1 VTQRSPAAAARPR
14 RAAVRGAL
22 GAACLLAGSVA
33 FGSGVAE
40 VAARVAL
47 RGDPESVSARYT
59 EADPVR
65 GWRHKPGA
73 RARFGAA
80 DIVINAAGLRDV
92 DHAVQADPGV
102 RRLLVLGD
110 SFAEGFSVDVEDG
123 VPRALERELR
133 GRECPAEV
141 IGGGTVGYS
150 TDQEYLFYRDEG
162 AAYGA
167 ATVVLLFYYNDVHAN
182 ACGSVA
188 GAPKPLFT
196 FVGGRA
202 RVKNYPL
209 PAAAPPA
216 QARPAAGSAAL
227 SWARA
232 RLRDGAP
239 RAHDALARLGLW
251 PPVEPGELPI
261 EMAVYLRDPPEPAVQ
276 AWLQTEHLL
285 RLLAGETARNGAALV
300 IAYIPSKME
309 VAERDWA
316 VTRNRY
322 RLDEREFDRGRVARL
337 LARTGRALGVP
348 VLDLTG
354 ALRAADGGPGRGPY
368 FDRGGHWNAR
378 GHAVAAGAIAAA
390 LDRTGTSPCR
400 PAGPSVLA
408 ARASR

>member
-1 VTQRSPAAAARPR
+1 VPL
-14 RAAVRGAL
+14 RGAL
-22 GAACLLAGSVA
+22 GVVGLVAASTALAVGL
-33 FGSGVAE
+33 AE
-40 VAARVAL
+40 VAARAML

-59 EADPVR
+59 EPDPVR

-80 DIVINAAGLRDV
+80 DLAISAAGLRDV
-92 DHAVQADPGV
+92 DHAPVAEPGV

-110 SFAEGFSVDVEDG
+110 SFAEGFSVSLEDG
-123 VPRALERELR
+123 VARALERELR
-133 GRECPAEV
+133 SRACPAEV

-167 ATVVLLFYYNDVHAN
+167 PTVVLLFYYNDVYAN

-196 FVGGRA
+196 FTGGRP

-209 PAAAPPA
+209 PAPAAAGPAAPR
-216 QARPAAGSAAL
+216 ARSMAL
-227 SWARA
+227 RWAHD

-239 RAHDALARLGLW
+239 RAHDVFARLGLW
-251 PPVEPGELPI
+251 PAVRPGEVPI

-285 RLLAGETARNGAALV
+285 RLLAAETARNGASLLL
-300 IAYIPSKME
+300 AYIPSKME

-337 LARTGRALGVP
+337 LAATGRKLDVP

-354 ALRAADGGPGRGPY
+354 ALRAADAGPGRGPY
-368 FDRGGHWNAR
+368 FERGGHWNAR
-378 GHAVAAGAIAAA
+378 GHAVAARAIAAE
-390 LDRTGTSPCR
+390 LGRTGATPCR
-400 PAGPSVLA
+400 PSAGAPA
-408 ARASR
+408 IPAHASR